1 MHIEQFLDLVLN
13 AKAYEE
19 KLNALKKVQKE
30 AQETLDLVG
39 PAKEIMVM
47 RAVAKTDLERVAEE
61 VKKRREAIAEEEKK
75 ATEQMT
81 IRWNELSDKQRDLAK
96 QEQALVKAADEI
108 AATKRKL
115 DDSVRETKQMADHLA
130 EKEQNLKAREV
141 ELNDKI
147 AKLKALAQ

>member
-61 VKKRREAIAEEEKK
+61 VKKRRDEVAAEEKK
-75 ATEQMT
+75 ANEQMT

-96 QEQALVKAADEI
+96 QEAVLAKAAEEF
-108 AATKRKL
+108 AATRQKL
-115 DDSVRETKQMADHLA
+115 ADEARELKQKAESLA
-130 EKEQNLKAREV
+130 EKDKNLKARET

-147 AKLKALAQ
+147 VKLKALAQ